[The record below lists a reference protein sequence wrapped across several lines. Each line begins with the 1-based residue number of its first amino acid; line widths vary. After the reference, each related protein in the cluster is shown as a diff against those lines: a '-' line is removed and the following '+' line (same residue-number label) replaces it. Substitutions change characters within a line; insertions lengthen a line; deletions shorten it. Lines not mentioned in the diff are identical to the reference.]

1 MEQILEI
8 RELIILYFK
17 RYERIAI
24 FSAKLLLGIIVYAL
38 IGKIGFY
45 APAVSFLFK
54 GALSIPLIL
63 LFAFSFTVLP
73 ISMSYGIMILY
84 IMAGLSQSLEI
95 AAISGIVLFL
105 VLFFYG
111 RIGGKESALILAMI
125 LAYYF
130 KLPYAVPLFAGLYMG
145 LSSFIPIVI
154 GVFLWNFFPYI
165 SDIAKSYEAGSMEI
179 MDKIIEFSELLSYF
193 AGIFKNNNDWLISA
207 FILSLVFFVV
217 YFTARLSINYSKEV
231 AVLAGAVLNIILS
244 IFFSVATGVSLG
256 LVSVFFFGIISAGLV
271 LVIRFFDSVL
281 DYKRAERVEFED
293 DENYYY
299 VKVIPK
305 VISERSYTPKKARR
319 IRKET
324 EEPEEP
330 EAFPPE

>member
-1 MEQILEI
+1 MDQILEI

-17 RYERIAI
+17 RYERMVT
-24 FSAKLLLGIIVYAL
+24 FSAKFLLGIIVYSL

-63 LFAFSFTVLP
+63 LLAFSFMVLP
-73 ISMSYGIMILY
+73 MSMSYVLMILY

-95 AAISGIVLFL
+95 AAISGLVLFL
-105 VLFFYG
+105 ILFFYG

-125 LAYYF
+125 LGYYF

-165 SDIAKSYEAGSMEI
+165 SDMAKSYEAGNMEI
-179 MDKIIEFSELLSYF
+179 MDKIIEFSELISYF
-193 AGIFKNNNDWLISA
+193 FEVLKNNHDWLVSA

-231 AVLAGAVLNIILS
+231 AVLAGALLNIILS
-244 IFFSVATGVSLG
+244 IFFSIATGVSLG
-256 LVSVFFFGIISAGLV
+256 ILSVFFFGILSAGLV
-271 LVIRFFDSVL
+271 LVIRFFDCVL
-281 DYKRAERVEFED
+281 DYERAERVEFED

-305 VISERSYTPKKARR
+305 VISDRSYKPKRARR
-319 IRKET
+319 TNRETDKT
-324 EEPEEP
+324 EEL
-330 EAFPPE
+330 PPE